1 MTGLEPLLIKLLP
14 TNKIIDILVKSLKK
28 IQGKKRKTAAEKGLS
43 DAIQELM
50 KNQPNLNL
58 AAAKIES
65 AREAD
70 SVSEGLFFAD
80 TLIAKLK
87 TLEAKEKPKIG
98 FAKKAAASKTGIKI
112 TAVSKTTTKKAPAK
126 IRVKKTTAI
135 KAVSS
140 KKYIKSMTK

>member
-14 TNKIIDILVKSLKK
+14 TSKIIDILVKSLKK

-43 DAIQELM
+43 EAIQELM
-50 KNQPNLNL
+50 KTSPNLNL
-58 AAAKIES
+58 AASKIEA

-87 TLEAKEKPKIG
+87 TLEAKEKPKIIS
-98 FAKKAAASKTGIKI
+98 AKKAAASKTGIKI
-112 TAVSKTTTKKAPAK
+112 TAVRMSAKKKASAK
-126 IRVKKTTAI
+126 IRVKKAI
-135 KAVSS
+135 AKKTVSAN
-140 KKYIKSMTK
+140 KNIKR